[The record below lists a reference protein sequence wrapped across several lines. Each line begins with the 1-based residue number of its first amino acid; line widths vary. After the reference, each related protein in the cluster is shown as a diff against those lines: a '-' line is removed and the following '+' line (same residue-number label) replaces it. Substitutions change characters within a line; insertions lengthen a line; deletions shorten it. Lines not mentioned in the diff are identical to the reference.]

1 MNLRDVLKVGDQVVV
16 DVIDSKGISIGDV
29 LDYYDGEFVVT
40 VGRKYITTER
50 YGKSYKYD
58 IETGFEI
65 TDSDEKRRIFPT
77 YSQLV
82 AAKYFGKIQ
91 REISAYYI
99 GTNKPNPQWQ
109 LILHELDNIANTQV
123 WY

>member
-16 DVIDSKGISIGDV
+16 DVVDSKGISIGDV

-40 VGRKYITTER
+40 VGRKYITTDR

-58 IETGFEI
+58 IETGLEV
-65 TDSDEKRRIFPT
+65 TDSLEKRRIFPT

-82 AAKYFGKIQ
+82 ESKYFGKIQ
-91 REISAYYI
+91 HEISAYYM

-109 LILHELDNIANTQV
+109 LILNKLNNIAKTPV

>member
-1 MNLRDVLKVGDQVVV
+1 MNLRNVLKVGDPVVV
-16 DVIDSKGISIGDV
+16 DVVDLKGISIGDV

-50 YGKSYKYD
+50 YGKFYKYD

-82 AAKYFGKIQ
+82 ASKSFGMVVI
-91 REISAYYI
+91 
-99 GTNKPNPQWQ
+99 
-109 LILHELDNIANTQV
+109 
-123 WY
+123 

>member
-1 MNLRDVLKVGDQVVV
+1 MSLRNVLKVGDEVVV
-16 DVIDSKGISIGDV
+16 DVIDSKGLSIGDV
-29 LDYYDGEFVVT
+29 LDYYSGEFVVT

-58 IETGFEI
+58 IETGLEV
-65 TDSDEKRRIFPT
+65 TDSLEKRRIFPT

-82 AAKYFGKIQ
+82 ASKYFGKIQ
-91 REISAYYI
+91 REISAYYM

-109 LILHELDNIANTQV
+109 LILNELNNIAETPV

>member
-1 MNLRDVLKVGDQVVV
+1 MSLRNVLKVGDQVVV

-91 REISAYYI
+91 REISTYYM

>member
-91 REISAYYI
+91 REISAYYM

>member
-1 MNLRDVLKVGDQVVV
+1 MNLRDVLRVGDQVVV

-40 VGRKYITTER
+40 VGRKYITTDR
-50 YGKSYKYD
+50 YGKFYKYD

-82 AAKYFGKIQ
+82 ASKYFGKIQ
-91 REISAYYI
+91 REISAYYM

-109 LILHELDNIANTQV
+109 LILNELNNIAETPV

>member
-1 MNLRDVLKVGDQVVV
+1 MSLRNVLKVGDQVVV
-16 DVIDSKGISIGDV
+16 DVIDSKGISMGDV

-91 REISAYYI
+91 REISAYYM

>member
-1 MNLRDVLKVGDQVVV
+1 MNLRGVLKVGDEVVV
-16 DVIDSKGISIGDV
+16 DVVDSKGISIGDV

-50 YGKSYKYD
+50 YGKTYKYD

-91 REISAYYI
+91 REISVYYM

-109 LILHELDNIANTQV
+109 LILHELDNVANTPV